1 MLRLAK
7 KQTGAGGDQRRLR
20 VVEGFETAAGSEQ
33 LRLVAQGAGMFQG
46 LGIIVIGMHDKT
58 ALQQKTR
65 VSARAAADIHGNV
78 ACICGD
84 QVNRLTQVRVHRSL
98 A

>member
-1 MLRLAK
+1 
-7 KQTGAGGDQRRLR
+7 
-20 VVEGFETAAGSEQ
+20 
-33 LRLVAQGAGMFQG
+33 MFQG